1 MKPCP
6 FCGGTVFHEWWSEAY
21 ECYMVECQD
30 CGAMMRGFLPEEA
43 RAKWNERCEVESS
56 EDTPVPIGACSKCG
70 SPQYTSEGFCGACRG
85 VSV

>member
-43 RAKWNERCEVESS
+43 RAKWNERCEVE
-56 EDTPVPIGACSKCG
+56 PK
-70 SPQYTSEGFCGACRG
+70 
-85 VSV
+85 